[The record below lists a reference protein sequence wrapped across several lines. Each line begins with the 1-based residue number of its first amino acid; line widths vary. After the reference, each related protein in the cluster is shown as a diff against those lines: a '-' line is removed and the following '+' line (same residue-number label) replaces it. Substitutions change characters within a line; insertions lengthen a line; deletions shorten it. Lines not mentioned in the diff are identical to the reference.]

1 MHSKISSALKQQICA
16 QYMLFVC
23 LQTLAMQNKS
33 KHNFASQS
41 NMWNK
46 SKLIALSCFCYFY
59 FIIIV
64 IIICISV
71 LNVGCVIF
79 LNAL

>member
-1 MHSKISSALKQQICA
+1 MLLQIGHGFLLSSFIMCYDKHSTCI
-16 QYMLFVC
+16 
-23 LQTLAMQNKS
+23 
-33 KHNFASQS
+33 
-41 NMWNK
+41 
-46 SKLIALSCFCYFY
+46 FCYFY

-71 LNVGCVIF
+71 LNVGYVIF